1 SLEPPGRKRQSGQT
15 WHVRVRGVERHV
27 QFDAT
32 VRVGG
37 GEQVDDAQLLAVIVP
52 GYQRDPESVGE
63 QVGCRGEQVVRGD
76 GGRAAAV
83 SDREANRI
91 IDHDAPTKA
100 AAASSR
106 PASGPGAI
114 PMTAQAPSPAT
125 SATAVVAGRGETKPG
140 VPGPS

>member
-1 SLEPPGRKRQSGQT
+1 DAGALDGAEVVRPVDVAELRWLAGVVSHRIPTTRPVKMPDESPRQWVVFGHDAEQVVHLSLEPPGRKRQSGQT

-63 QVGCRGEQVVRGD
+63 QVGCRGEQVV
-76 GGRAAAV
+76 
-83 SDREANRI
+83 
-91 IDHDAPTKA
+91 
-100 AAASSR
+100 
-106 PASGPGAI
+106 
-114 PMTAQAPSPAT
+114 
-125 SATAVVAGRGETKPG
+125 
-140 VPGPS
+140 